1 MPDVTFPKNFLFG
14 AGICDYQHFGGSTCD
29 LPSIPAAKHAL
40 YFEEDFRLLEELK
53 LNALRTSIEWARIEP
68 EENKIDENS
77 VRFYHEYFSKLKKI
91 GAKTIVTLHHFTNPK
106 WVHNYGGW
114 LSEKTVE
121 KFLKYVDFVSQEFDE
136 NIDYYV
142 TINEPTIYSQLAY
155 EAAERGLPPFHR
167 NRKEVNRCLEN
178 MNEAIRRSY
187 EIIHENSKKAKV
199 GVANDTSILQPWRR
213 MLRWS
218 LSRLAPELVIESP
231 IEKWEGKYDFC
242 GINYYCKMSSGK
254 PVPYPEGLRKICR
267 DFFEKFKKPVLIT
280 ENGLANK
287 DDRQRTAYL
296 LLHLKSLNDAVV
308 HDKAN
313 VIGYCWWSFLH
324 GYEWGLGYKPF
335 FALVDVD
342 ISDSYR
348 RTPTQTAHAFTKIIE
363 NNGFSLELLKENC
376 DSLMSPLRFEDWL

>member
-1 MPDVTFPKNFLFG
+1 
-14 AGICDYQHFGGSTCD
+14 
-29 LPSIPAAKHAL
+29 
-40 YFEEDFRLLEELK
+40 
-53 LNALRTSIEWARIEP
+53 LRTSIEWARIEP
-68 EENKIDENS
+68 KESKIDKNS

-91 GAKTIVTLHHFTNPK
+91 GATTIVTLHHFTNPK

-121 KFLKYVDFVSQEFDE
+121 KFLRYVDFVSQEFDE
-136 NIDYYV
+136 SIDYYV

-155 EAAERGLPPFHR
+155 EAVERGLPPFHR
-167 NRKEVNRCLEN
+167 NRKEAKQCLEN

-213 MLRWS
+213 LLRWS
-218 LSRLAPELVIESP
+218 LSRLAPELVIDTP

-242 GINYYCKMSSGK
+242 GINYYCKMSLGK

-267 DFFEKFKKPVLIT
+267 DFFKKFKKPILIT
-280 ENGLANK
+280 ENGLANRE
-287 DDRQRTAYL
+287 DRQRTAYL
-296 LLHLKSLNDAVV
+296 LLHLKSLNDVV
-308 HDKAN
+308 VRDKTN
-313 VIGYCWWSFLH
+313 IIGYCWWSFLH

-342 ISDSYR
+342 TSDSYR
-348 RTPTQTAHAFTKIIE
+348 RTPTQTAHVFSKIIE
-363 NNGFSLELLKENC
+363 NHGFSLELLKDNC
-376 DSLMSPLRFEDWL
+376 DSLTSQLRFEDWL